1 MDFSI
6 FKNKYIISGKL
17 NIETALHISSGIE
30 EGEKDAPFITTDNKT
45 ENRKFYIPGSSFRG
59 YLRSQLERLLS
70 KENNFNFFVC
80 ENEKTSLNENIAL
93 NEGEIKL
100 IFGYTNLLKM
110 KKEEEKNKFIENE
123 NVIEKV
129 LKEFLEDSMIDRIL
143 KDKEKKDEEAQK
155 EGKKYSSMAGKIHIS
170 DMEVIDDIDSVQRD
184 GIEIDRETGATKRGG
199 KFNYDVLPAKTKF
212 KFEMELDNIEE
223 HQLDLIKL
231 ALINI
236 REGDLFGGKLARG
249 IGKCKLEIDKIE
261 YADITNIENYILKNE
276 KKSLNVDEFFE
287 KINLKIK

>member
-1 MDFSI
+1 MSFLE

-17 NIETALHISSGIE
+17 NVETALHISSGIE
-30 EGEKDAPFITTDNKT
+30 EGEKDAPFITVDNKS
-45 ENRKFYIPGSSFRG
+45 ENKKFYIPGSSFRG

-70 KENNFNFFVC
+70 KENKFIFFIDK
-80 ENEKTSLNENIAL
+80 NEDKTL
-93 NEGEIKL
+93 NEGEVKL
-100 IFGYTNLLKM
+100 IFGYTNLLKTE
-110 KKEEEKNKFIENE
+110 KKDGKDKYVEDED
-123 NVIEKV
+123 VIRRV
-129 LKEFLEDSMIDRIL
+129 LEEFLENNMIDRIL
-143 KDKEKKDEEAQK
+143 KDKAKKDEEAQK

-199 KFNYDVLPAKTKF
+199 KFNYDIIPAKTKF

-261 YADITNIENYILKNE
+261 YVDITNIEDYILRNE

>member
-1 MDFSI
+1 MSFLE

-17 NIETALHISSGIE
+17 NVETALHISSGIE
-30 EGEKDAPFITTDNKT
+30 EGEKDAPFITVDNKS
-45 ENRKFYIPGSSFRG
+45 ENKKFYIPGSSFRG

-70 KENNFNFFVC
+70 KENKFIFFID
-80 ENEKTSLNENIAL
+80 KNENKTL
-93 NEGEIKL
+93 NEGEVKL
-100 IFGYTNLLKM
+100 IFGYTNLLKTE
-110 KKEEEKNKFIENE
+110 KKDGKDKYVEDED
-123 NVIEKV
+123 VIRRV
-129 LKEFLEDSMIDRIL
+129 LEEFLENNMIDRIL
-143 KDKEKKDEEAQK
+143 KDKAKKDEEAQK

-199 KFNYDVLPAKTKF
+199 KFNYDIIPAKTKF

-261 YADITNIENYILKNE
+261 YVDITNIEDYILRNE

>member
-1 MDFSI
+1 
-6 FKNKYIISGKL
+6 
-17 NIETALHISSGIE
+17 
-30 EGEKDAPFITTDNKT
+30 
-45 ENRKFYIPGSSFRG
+45 
-59 YLRSQLERLLS
+59 
-70 KENNFNFFVC
+70 
-80 ENEKTSLNENIAL
+80 
-93 NEGEIKL
+93 
-100 IFGYTNLLKM
+100 M

-123 NVIEKV
+123 NVIKKV

>member
-1 MDFSI
+1 MSFSE

-17 NIETALHISSGIE
+17 NVETALHISSGIE
-30 EGEKDAPFITTDNKT
+30 EGEKDAPFITADNKS
-45 ENRKFYIPGSSFRG
+45 ESKKFYIPGSSFRG

-70 KENNFNFFVC
+70 KENKFIFFIDK
-80 ENEKTSLNENIAL
+80 NEDKTL
-93 NEGEIKL
+93 NEGEVKL
-100 IFGYTNLLKM
+100 IFGYTNLLKTE
-110 KKEEEKNKFIENE
+110 KKDGKDKYVEDED
-123 NVIEKV
+123 VIRRV
-129 LKEFLEDSMIDRIL
+129 LEEFLENNVIDRIL
-143 KDKEKKDEEAQK
+143 KDKAKKDEEVQK

-170 DMEVIDDIDSVQRD
+170 DMEIIDNVDSVQRD

-199 KFNYDVLPAKTKF
+199 KFNYDIIPAKTKF
-212 KFEMELDNIEE
+212 KFEMELDNIEK

-261 YADITNIENYILKNE
+261 YADITNIEDYILKNE
-276 KKSLNVDEFFE
+276 KKTLNVDEFFE

>member
-17 NIETALHISSGIE
+17 NVETALHISSGIE
-30 EGEKDAPFITTDNKT
+30 EGEKDAPFITVDNKS
-45 ENRKFYIPGSSFRG
+45 ENKKFYIPGSSFRG

-70 KENNFNFFVC
+70 KENKFIFFIDK
-80 ENEKTSLNENIAL
+80 NEDKTL
-93 NEGEIKL
+93 NEGEVKL
-100 IFGYTNLLKM
+100 IFGYTNLLKTE
-110 KKEEEKNKFIENE
+110 KKDGKDKYVEDED
-123 NVIEKV
+123 VIRRV
-129 LKEFLEDSMIDRIL
+129 LEEFLENNVIDRIL
-143 KDKEKKDEEAQK
+143 KDKAKKDEEVQK

-170 DMEVIDDIDSVQRD
+170 DMEIIDNVDSVQRD

-199 KFNYDVLPAKTKF
+199 KFNYDIIPAETKF
-212 KFEMELDNIEE
+212 KFEMELDNIEKY
-223 HQLDLIKL
+223 QLDLIKL

-236 REGDLFGGKLARG
+236 REGDLFGGKLSRG

-261 YADITNIENYILKNE
+261 YADITNIEDYILKNE
-276 KKSLNVDEFFE
+276 KKSLNVDKFFE

>member
-1 MDFSI
+1 MSFSE

-17 NIETALHISSGIE
+17 NVETALHISSGIE

-45 ENRKFYIPGSSFRG
+45 ENKKFYIPGSSFRG

-80 ENEKTSLNENIAL
+80 KNENEAL
-93 NEGEIKL
+93 NKGEVKI

-110 KKEEEKNKFIENE
+110 KKEGGENKFLEDE
-123 NVIEKV
+123 NVIKKV
-129 LKEFLEDSMIDRIL
+129 LKAFLDESMINRIL
-143 KDKEKKDEEAQK
+143 QDKEKKDEEAQK

-170 DMEVIDDIDSVQRD
+170 DMEVMDKVDSVLRD
-184 GIEIDRETGATKRGG
+184 GIEINRETGATKNGG

-261 YADITNIENYILKNE
+261 YADKTNIEDYILKNE
-276 KKSLNVDEFFE
+276 KQSLNVDEFFE